1 MPHTGLVLQ
10 NADHQL
16 QMRTVLEEIESAVAA
31 QKTSLMRRKGG
42 WLARFKKAHL
52 TEADKAF
59 AREIL
64 ESLNLTHLALRHP
77 QSLSGG
83 EKQRTVIACALA
95 KKPGILILDEP
106 TSGLDGANM
115 QAIAGLLKKEAE
127 KAAPFFSSPMTWNCL
142 PAATER

>member
-1 MPHTGLVLQ
+1 MACTL
-10 NADHQL
+10 
-16 QMRTVLEEIESAVAA
+16 
-31 QKTSLMRRKGG
+31 
-42 WLARFKKAHL
+42 KKAHL

-127 KAAPFFSSPMTWNCL
+127 KGRAVFSSPMTWNCL